1 MGHAGRP
8 SAEGA
13 ATEPVDGRGSGPPD
27 GGRNGL
33 PDRAGSGLPHP
44 REQRHAQ
51 PAGRFG
57 AVGAWVARHP
67 WPVVAA
73 WAALLLLAAPL
84 APRAPGVLS
93 AGGFTSSQ
101 LESAKA
107 QQVLEEQ
114 LGLPPSALV
123 VVIQSTTSARAG
135 DPTFESA
142 VARAIANVPRAAH
155 VTGILPHTLNPHQV
169 SPDRTVVYE
178 VVSLDLPP
186 DQSPE
191 ALAPV
196 QAALVP
202 VPGTRTYLAGG
213 PAFYGDIQSV
223 SESDLR
229 RSELISLPLAAIAL
243 LLVFGSVVAAAVPLA
258 VGGTAVAL
266 SLAIIFVLASL
277 TPMSIF
283 VLNLTTLLG
292 LGLGVDYSLLMTSR
306 FREELT
312 RRGGGRL
319 PGGQVDRDAIASAV
333 AVTVASAGRAVFF
346 SGLTV
351 LLGLC
356 GLVLFEFMIL
366 RSVGVAGAIV
376 VGLDVAAALTLLPAL
391 LTIAGPR
398 IDALAVRRLGHPDA
412 AAGEGA
418 WGRLAR
424 WVMARP
430 MRVFVPTLAILV
442 LVGLPFLHARFNAP
456 DASILPPSVPSRQ
469 AYDLLVREFGPGE
482 FDPLVLAIH
491 TSGPVTAPANI
502 DKLYDWSRRLA
513 GDPRVV
519 RVEGIVDLDQRLTR
533 AQYELLYGAP
543 GGPADRFAANEL
555 RATTRGDLTTF
566 SVYTPFD
573 PNRSAFRA
581 LVDELRSPSSALA
594 PPPGITVQVAGG
606 AADVADVVSAVGA
619 EFPRTA
625 LFIMITTYLVLF
637 LLLRSVVLPLK
648 ALVMNSLSIVASFGA
663 LVWIFQDGN
672 LSALLAFRPLGFVET
687 TQPVIL
693 FCVLFGLSMDYEVF
707 LLSRMKEVY
716 DRTGDNREAV
726 ARGLERSGRIVTSAA
741 LIVVVVAGSFAFADV
756 VLIKALGVGVAI
768 AVALDATVVRALLV
782 PATMRL
788 LGDWNWWIPRRLA
801 RWVESRLPLIEG
813 TAILQVVALMAVLAL
828 LVAAC
833 SPEGRLLGVD
843 PTPRPALPA
852 TSPSATPPHD
862 PRPLTFPRDEAP
874 HDRLTEWW
882 YYTGH
887 LQAASGQRFGFEF
900 VIFRAERGSFPVS
913 WAAHLALTDETGG
926 RFVYA
931 QRSEIG
937 PQVDLVAA
945 AQAAGRA
952 TSSGESASGGQGMSP
967 GGLAPGGLAPGGLA
981 PGGLAPGGLAP
992 GGLAPGGLSLPT
1004 GIGPDA
1010 GFALGITGV
1019 PSVAAPSGPEGSGS
1033 GAPEAT
1039 LPGEAAAGRSGS
1051 ASGRQASIGAPWIMA
1066 GIGGHDIISAT
1077 SAAAGFGL
1085 QLRLDGEGRPPVL
1098 HGDDGWID
1106 FGAAGGSYYY
1116 SRTRLAA
1123 VGTLTLGT
1131 RQLTVRGE
1139 AWFDHQWGNF
1149 IAVGAGGWDWFA
1161 VNLTDG
1167 TDLTLSLVRDASGA
1181 YPLVYGTLVPPDG
1194 SAQHLDR
1201 SAFTVQVT
1209 GHWTSP
1215 RTHVTYPAGWTITLP
1230 AERLSIRLRPTVAD
1244 QELDTR
1250 ATTGV
1255 VYWEGSQVVSAMR
1268 DGRPLGG
1275 EAYAELTGY
1284 VPAGTGR

>member
-8 SAEGA
+8 RVEGA
-13 ATEPVDGRGSGPPD
+13 ATEPADGRGT
-27 GGRNGL
+27 GL
-33 PDRAGSGLPHP
+33 PDPGGSGLPHP
-44 REQRHAQ
+44 RDPRYAQ
-51 PAGRFG
+51 PSGRFG

-93 AGGFTSSQ
+93 AGGFTSSR

-107 QQVLEEQ
+107 QQVLEDR
-114 LGLPPSALV
+114 LGLPASALV

-135 DPTFESA
+135 DPAFESA
-142 VARAIANVPRAAH
+142 AARAIANVPRAAH
-155 VTGILPHTLNPHQV
+155 VTGILRHTLNPHQV

-202 VPGTRTYLAGG
+202 VPGIRTYLAGG

-243 LLVFGSVVAAAVPLA
+243 LLVFGSAVAAAVPLV

-277 TPMSIF
+277 APMSIF

-319 PGGQVDRDAIASAV
+319 PDGQVDHDAIVSAV

-351 LLGLC
+351 LLGLS

-376 VGLDVAAALTLLPAL
+376 VGLDVAAAMTLLPAL

-412 AAGEGA
+412 AAGEGV

-430 MRVFVPTLAILV
+430 MRVFVPTLAIL
-442 LVGLPFLHARFNAP
+442 LLFGAPFLHARFNAP
-456 DASILPPSVPSRQ
+456 DASILPERVPSRQ

-491 TSGPVTAPANI
+491 TTGPVTAPANI
-502 DKLYDWSRRLA
+502 GKLYDWSRRLA
-513 GDPRVV
+513 ADPRVV
-519 RVEGIVDLDQRLTR
+519 RVEGIMDLDRRLTR
-533 AQYELLYGAP
+533 AQYQLLYGAP
-543 GGPADRFAANEL
+543 GGPPDRFAANEL

-606 AADVADVVSAVGA
+606 AADVADVVSAVAA

-625 LFIMITTYLVLF
+625 LFIMLTTYLVLF

-672 LSALLAFRPLGFVET
+672 LSALLAFKPLGFVET

-741 LIVVVVAGSFAFADV
+741 LIVVLVAGSFAFADV
-756 VLIKALGVGVAI
+756 VLIKALGLGVAI

-813 TAILQVVALMAVLAL
+813 AAILQVVALMAVLAL
-828 LVAAC
+828 VVAAC

-852 TSPSATPPHD
+852 TSPFSTPPHD

-887 LQAASGQRFGFEF
+887 LQAVSGQRFGFEF
-900 VIFRAERGSFPVS
+900 VIFRAERGAFPVS
-913 WAAHLALTDETGG
+913 WASHLALTDETGH
-926 RFVYA
+926 RFVYD

-937 PQVDLVAA
+937 PQVDLVEA
-945 AQAAGRA
+945 AQVSGAAGQPPA
-952 TSSGESASGGQGMSP
+952 AEGNAKVALGA
-967 GGLAPGGLAPGGLA
+967 LA
-981 PGGLAPGGLAP
+981 
-992 GGLAPGGLSLPT
+992 LPP

-1010 GFALGITGV
+1010 GFALGIRGA
-1019 PSVAAPSGPEGSGS
+1019 PSEISVAPPNGPSARASGPSSTSSG
-1033 GAPEAT
+1033 PQ
-1039 LPGEAAAGRSGS
+1039 P
-1051 ASGRQASIGAPWIMA
+1051 SIGAPWIMA

-1085 QLRLDGEGRPPVL
+1085 QLRLDAEGRPPVL
-1098 HGDDGWID
+1098 HGGDGWID

-1123 VGTLTLGT
+1123 AGVLTLGA
-1131 RQLTVRGE
+1131 RQLAVRGE

-1161 VNLTDG
+1161 VNLADG
-1167 TDLTLSLVRDASGA
+1167 TDLTLSLVRDATGA
-1181 YPLVYGTLVPPDG
+1181 YPLVYGTLVQPDG

-1201 SAFTVQVT
+1201 SAFAVQVT
-1209 GHWTSP
+1209 GRWTSP
-1215 RTHVTYPAGWTITLP
+1215 RTEVTYPAGWTITLP
-1230 AERLSIRLRPTVAD
+1230 AERLTIRLRPTVAD

-1255 VYWEGSQVVSAMR
+1255 VYWEGSQVVSAVR
-1268 DGRPLGG
+1268 DGQPLGG
-1275 EAYAELTGY
+1275 EAYVELTGY
-1284 VPAGTGR
+1284 ATAGTGR